1 MPSPLEM
8 GGLMNGIY
16 YVAGAVTVGY
26 LLKSTDYISYK
37 IDERC
42 VCSQRAFPIA
52 CSVSMPAAKS
62 SKPGDGVAGETQT
75 GKRSS

>member
-1 MPSPLEM
+1 M

-37 IDERC
+37 IDERRNANREEEQLMALARQARRSLNQHQHT
-42 VCSQRAFPIA
+42 VTDS
-52 CSVSMPAAKS
+52 AA
-62 SKPGDGVAGETQT
+62 D
-75 GKRSS
+75 

>member
-1 MPSPLEM
+1 
-8 GGLMNGIY
+8 MNGIY

-42 VCSQRAFPIA
+42 VCRRRAFPIA
-52 CSVSMPAAKS
+52 CSVSMPCCKVIES
-62 SKPGDGVAGETQT
+62 WG
-75 GKRSS
+75 R

>member
-1 MPSPLEM
+1 
-8 GGLMNGIY
+8 MNGIY
-16 YVAGAVTVGY
+16 YVAGAVTVAY

-52 CSVSMPAAKS
+52 CSVSMPSCKVIETWH
-62 SKPGDGVAGETQT
+62 GVAGETQT